1 MKKTSKT
8 PLILI
13 FLITLL
19 TLYLVNS
26 KLIITSI
33 LNYTELFITKLFPTS
48 FLIYVVAAL
57 LINYQIIEELSKL
70 TKNPST
76 FYVILMSLISGFP
89 SGPKYIKEL
98 YEKNYLT
105 RTTSNYLLKFT
116 HFPNPLFILG
126 SINILL
132 NSPTLAIKILT
143 SLILSNFIIA
153 IFSYKKDV
161 KLTPLASLPESFSN
175 ALNSAINSSFKLQ
188 LLIYGTNL
196 FFYLISVIITTYL
209 KTSPLIYILIN
220 GSLDLMKGIFSI
232 TLLSNE
238 LLKCILIILF
248 ISLGSISIHIQTKSI
263 LSDTSLNYKN
273 FLQGRLIATP
283 VAIIIFIILYNF

>member
-33 LNYTELFITKLFPTS
+33 LNYSELFITKLFPTS
-48 FLIYVVAAL
+48 FLIYVVASL

-132 NSPTLAIKILT
+132 NSPTLGTTT
-143 SLILSNFIIA
+143 SVGLSSGANI
-153 IFSYKKDV
+153 SNKD
-161 KLTPLASLPESFSN
+161 
-175 ALNSAINSSFKLQ
+175 I
-188 LLIYGTNL
+188 
-196 FFYLISVIITTYL
+196 
-209 KTSPLIYILIN
+209 
-220 GSLDLMKGIFSI
+220 
-232 TLLSNE
+232 
-238 LLKCILIILF
+238 
-248 ISLGSISIHIQTKSI
+248 
-263 LSDTSLNYKN
+263 
-273 FLQGRLIATP
+273 
-283 VAIIIFIILYNF
+283 

>member
-153 IFSYKKDV
+153 IFSYKKDI
-161 KLTPLASLPESFSN
+161 TIIPLSSPSENFSK
-175 ALNSAINSSFKLQ
+175 ALSTAITSSFKLQ

-220 GSLDLMKGIFSI
+220 GSFDLIKGIFSI

-238 LLKCILIILF
+238 LLKCILIIFF
-248 ISLGSISIHIQTKSI
+248 ISFGSISIHIQIKSI
-263 LSDTSLNYKN
+263 LSDTSLNYKS
-273 FLQGRLIATP
+273 FLHGRLIATP
-283 VAIIIFIILYNF
+283 LAIIIFIILYNL